1 MTNSVPSIVG
11 LTNWLVFWL
20 KAYLGVLG
28 LSMLLGIWSHFV
40 PGGMVCNQ
48 ATIGTVAFLMQ
59 DAEIA
64 VNDEVPA
71 DMPLVAEDDEDLANQ
86 DLPDGLQI
94 TLWDLLELTPELGI
108 FFAVLTLWIL
118 TGVLFLAWVYRVVAN
133 LRILH
138 GTQSGLSPLW
148 AVCCYFIP
156 VVNMFEPPRVMGKIW
171 AVVSGS
177 GQKSL
182 VPGWWGLIIVQWILS
197 RIDDRLLRQA
207 FRRGDGLQHL
217 FSNLNFLLELAGYLL
232 AALVALY
239 TLLMVQ
245 QIARE
250 YQRHLAPENAVA

>member
-1 MTNSVPSIVG
+1 
-11 LTNWLVFWL
+11 
-20 KAYLGVLG
+20 
-28 LSMLLGIWSHFV
+28 
-40 PGGMVCNQ
+40 
-48 ATIGTVAFLMQ
+48 
-59 DAEIA
+59 
-64 VNDEVPA
+64 
-71 DMPLVAEDDEDLANQ
+71 
-86 DLPDGLQI
+86 
-94 TLWDLLELTPELGI
+94 
-108 FFAVLTLWIL
+108 
-118 TGVLFLAWVYRVVAN
+118 
-133 LRILH
+133 
-138 GTQSGLSPLW
+138 
-148 AVCCYFIP
+148 
-156 VVNMFEPPRVMGKIW
+156 MGRIW